1 MTAFTSRLHLL
12 IVLVFAVAVVSLTIA
27 CGSDPT
33 PTAAPEPTAAPQPT
47 DVPANT
53 PEPTVAPAPTS
64 TPVPTNTPV
73 PTPAPTNTPV
83 PTEPPTPEPT
93 STPEPT
99 AAPTEPPAMM
109 SGSLRDLKI
118 TQTTTGGEMAALLSD
133 EENECVRNAVG
144 EALFG
149 LIQSAPI
156 MMMAAGD
163 ISQTAPLFNCLKE
176 ENVVY
181 LAVAFLDSQAGGW
194 DAESRE
200 CITEVGLS
208 HPDAVYVRL
217 GLQLSEEPIDPTETM
232 FHNIQIYDCLS
243 NEEKKEFT
251 VGFWVAMDR
260 HSPATGADI
269 LGLIP
274 DSEAACLMEELS
286 QDQLVALSVATVF
299 EAVTMGRDAAHC
311 ISDETNSKIFSSG
324 IDWALGGVTEETQS
338 CLEGFAMGNPE
349 IVTLFQSGAEGL
361 MAMPADQFV
370 ELSETSQ
377 GMYNCMT
384 EGELLRVQ
392 LTATEA
398 LAMP

>member
-1 MTAFTSRLHLL
+1 
-12 IVLVFAVAVVSLTIA
+12 
-27 CGSDPT
+27 
-33 PTAAPEPTAAPQPT
+33 
-47 DVPANT
+47 
-53 PEPTVAPAPTS
+53 
-64 TPVPTNTPV
+64 
-73 PTPAPTNTPV
+73 
-83 PTEPPTPEPT
+83 
-93 STPEPT
+93 
-99 AAPTEPPAMM
+99 MM
-109 SGSLRDLKI
+109 AGSLRELKI
-118 TQTTTGGEMAALLSD
+118 TQTTTGGEMTGLLSD
-133 EENECVRNAVG
+133 AENDCVRNEVG

-163 ISQTAPLFNCLKE
+163 ISQTAPLFNCLKQ

-181 LAVAFLDSQAGGW
+181 LAVAFLDAQAGGW

-200 CITEVGLS
+200 CITEVGLD

-217 GLQLSEEPIDPTETM
+217 GLQLSEEPIDPEETM

-260 HSPATGADI
+260 HSPATGADL

-274 DSEAACLMEELS
+274 DSEASCLMEELS

-349 IVTLFQSGAEGL
+349 IVTLFQSGSEGL
-361 MAMPADQFV
+361 MAMPADEFV

-384 EGELLRVQ
+384 ENELMQVQ
-392 LTATEA
+392 LTATQA